1 MHFFESFIYIL
12 AFIMIGMI
20 IRPLK
25 RRIILSILSIAIGVF
40 TLHVIFEATRWQL
53 FPLYVA
59 LLTSGVIVYLK
70 TARNVVFKNRLRKS
84 LFGGLLVL
92 ALISLAT
99 SLIFPMYEMPE
110 PTGDYLIGTQSFII
124 NDENRLENYGEEV
137 NTYRSFKIQTWYP
150 AQTSEEGALEPWLE
164 DGKIVARALSRDI
177 GLPFFVLDHTANI
190 MSNAYKNAS
199 ISEAEDAYPL
209 IILSHGWRGFKN
221 VHSDLAEE
229 LASQGYI
236 VVGID
241 HTYGSIATVLSDE
254 TVYLDEDALPP
265 RETTPDFLEHAN
277 QLVNTY
283 AGDITTT
290 IDFLESIDE
299 TEHSLQ
305 IASAM
310 DLTTIGLLGHSTG
323 GGADVAVALND
334 VRIDA
339 LLGMDAWVE
348 PLEEPLLSEGLDMP
362 SLFLRSGAWE
372 ISYNNDSLSTLIE
385 NSTESSPLYQIDGT
399 THYDFAMVYM
409 YSPLT
414 KYIGFTGSVE
424 SEHLNT
430 IMKTMITNFF
440 DDTLKNYPNSDINP
454 GSWDD
459 VREISLD

>member
-164 DGKIVARALSRDI
+164 DGKIVA
-177 GLPFFVLDHTANI
+177 
-190 MSNAYKNAS
+190 S
-199 ISEAEDAYPL
+199 IEQRYRL
-209 IILSHGWRGFKN
+209 
-221 VHSDLAEE
+221 
-229 LASQGYI
+229 
-236 VVGID
+236 
-241 HTYGSIATVLSDE
+241 
-254 TVYLDEDALPP
+254 
-265 RETTPDFLEHAN
+265 
-277 QLVNTY
+277 
-283 AGDITTT
+283 
-290 IDFLESIDE
+290 
-299 TEHSLQ
+299 
-305 IASAM
+305 
-310 DLTTIGLLGHSTG
+310 
-323 GGADVAVALND
+323 
-334 VRIDA
+334 A
-339 LLGMDAWVE
+339 LLRFG
-348 PLEEPLLSEGLDMP
+348 PYGK
-362 SLFLRSGAWE
+362 
-372 ISYNNDSLSTLIE
+372 
-385 NSTESSPLYQIDGT
+385 
-399 THYDFAMVYM
+399 HYVKR
-409 YSPLT
+409 L
-414 KYIGFTGSVE
+414 
-424 SEHLNT
+424 
-430 IMKTMITNFF
+430 
-440 DDTLKNYPNSDINP
+440 
-454 GSWDD
+454 
-459 VREISLD
+459 